1 MLHLRDVAAGFST
14 RRTGEPAAAAA
25 GASGTKKRRRSET
38 ASFCGLPRSVFRRIF
53 VADFASLF
61 PSLPPSLSAFP
72 SPRQS
77 VSPSVPPSVPSLR
90 NCSLPEL
97 ATVLPSDRTA
107 SGHRESVTHN
117 LATFSPLAPGK
128 NLLGM
133 IKMEGRLR
141 NEEGAPL
148 SVLLR
153 WHRSERRALAHPLL
167 FAAALLPSEREP
179 SSNFHIFV
187 PSPPSLLPSSPPPKL
202 KVHFRL

>member
-1 MLHLRDVAAGFST
+1 MSPPGSALAAA
-14 RRTGEPAAAAA
+14 GEPAAAGA
-25 GASGTKKRRRSET
+25 GASGTKKKKKRNRLFLRPP
-38 ASFCGLPRSVFRRIF
+38 SFGLSANLCCGFRIAF
-53 VADFASLF
+53 
-61 PSLPPSLSAFP
+61 SLPPSFTLCLSLA
-72 SPRQS
+72 SSVSQS
-77 VSPSVPPSVPSLR
+77 VRSLR

-153 WHRSERRALAHPLL
+153 WHCSERRALVHPLL

-187 PSPPSLLPSSPPPKL
+187 PSPPSLLQS
-202 KVHFRL
+202 